1 MSKDYLKG
9 KYDDLLERHK
19 ELQEMYRNL
28 LWQFSTKRDAMVSGA
43 QVAYY
48 AGVKFDTTTIGLT
61 IGGTGIVFTVFS
73 YFLGLVAITFGVTLS
88 SFGFL
93 YGLISHLRKKPEE
106 ERQSTTP
113 KIPPIPTP

>member
-73 YFLGLVAITFGVTLS
+73 YFLGLVPITFGVTLS
-88 SFGFL
+88 AFGFL

-106 ERQSTTP
+106 EQQPTFPTV
-113 KIPPIPTP
+113 PPHPTP